1 MKNVTKF
8 ALGASLLMGASMAS
22 AAPADGKI
30 YIVGEALSYT
40 YSLDEAQALL
50 ARPDAP
56 SVFTGTIYLKGN
68 EDFKF
73 MDNTEWGG
81 NEYGVATDAAVSGK
95 VDIVSGNNDEGYN
108 KLKVAESGNYY
119 MVIDTEN
126 LTAEITKSVYQET
139 EIKYCSLFLVGS
151 ATAGGWSVDNGTPL
165 YQEVETPYVYA
176 NSGTSLKSADGASF
190 KIVTALKGGGSFDA
204 KYFFFRDA
212 DNAGK
217 ISTDSTDDRQ
227 WSVSQDGD
235 YEVSVNTDDFTITIN
250 KVTPSGID
258 VVATG
263 LEPVSTPVYYN
274 LAGNRVDN
282 PASGIYIEVSGGKAR
297 KVVFE

>member
-1 MKNVTKF
+1 MKL

-50 ARPDAP
+50 ARPDDP

-68 EDFKF
+68 ENFKF
-73 MDNTEWGG
+73 MDNNDWGG

-95 VDIVSGNNDEGYN
+95 VALVSGSNDEGYN

-119 MVIDTEN
+119 IVIDTEN

-151 ATAGGWSVDNGTPL
+151 ATAGGWSVDDGTPL
-165 YQEVETPYVYA
+165 YQEVETPYVYTNTNTA
-176 NSGTSLKSADGASF
+176 LTATDGASF
-190 KIVTALKGGGSFDA
+190 KITTALKGGGSFDA
-204 KYFFFRDA
+204 KYFYFRDA

-217 ISTDSTDDRQ
+217 ISTDNTDDRQ
-227 WSVSQDGD
+227 WSVSENGD
-235 YEVSVNTDDFTITIN
+235 YKVSVNTVADTISIEKASGESTGIN
-250 KVTPSGID
+250 S
-258 VVATG
+258 VATG
-263 LEPVSTPVYYN
+263 AESASAPVYYN
-274 LAGNRVDN
+274 LSGNRVNN
-282 PASGIYIEVSGGKAR
+282 PTSGIYIEVSGGKAR
-297 KVVFE
+297 KIAIN